1 MPADPGPVSKSVFAT
16 AGPSSNE
23 TSTQALV
30 LAGIADEAAHDLSTQ
45 IEVLTELGWPA
56 IELRTVDRLAVA
68 DLTDDRFAAAATAL
82 ADAGLRVICLD
93 SRIGNWARPITAD
106 FEQDL
111 AELDV
116 LARRARSIGTRYL
129 RIMSYPNDGLSDDDW
144 RTAVVT
150 RIRALA
156 RRAEAAGVTLLH
168 ENCSGWA
175 GTGAARMLELLD
187 EVASP
192 ALKLLFDTG
201 NGVAHGYDGFD
212 LLGDIAHLVEH
223 VHVKDADAHGFT
235 IPGEG
240 TARVADCVKLL
251 RANGYRGAWSL
262 EPHLALRPHEPGELA
277 ADAVTS
283 FLTAGRA
290 MAELLR

>member
-1 MPADPGPVSKSVFAT
+1 MPA
-16 AGPSSNE
+16 E
-23 TSTQALV
+23 LV
-30 LAGIADEAAHDLSTQ
+30 LAGMTDEAAHDLATQ
-45 IEVLTELGWPA
+45 IEVLTELGWSA

-82 ADAGLRVICLD
+82 ADNGVRVTCLD

-116 LARRARSIGTRYL
+116 LARRAQALGTRYV
-129 RIMSYPNDGLSDDDW
+129 RIMSYPNDGLSDHEW
-144 RTAVVT
+144 RAGVIT
-150 RIRALA
+150 RIKALA
-156 RRAEAAGVTLLH
+156 HRAEAAGVVLLH

-212 LLGDIAHLVEH
+212 LLCEIAGHVEH
-223 VHVKDADAHGFT
+223 VHVKDADTHGFT

-240 TARVADCVKLL
+240 VARVADCVKLL
-251 RANGYRGAWSL
+251 RANGYQGAWSL

-277 ADAVTS
+277 ADAVAS
-283 FLTAGRA
+283 FLAAGRA
-290 MAELLR
+290 MADLLR

>member
-1 MPADPGPVSKSVFAT
+1 MPA
-16 AGPSSNE
+16 E
-23 TSTQALV
+23 LV
-30 LAGIADEAAHDLSTQ
+30 LAGMTDEAAHDLATQ
-45 IEVLTELGWPA
+45 IEVLTELGWSA

-82 ADAGLRVICLD
+82 ADNGVRVTCLD

-116 LARRARSIGTRYL
+116 LARRAQALGTRYV
-129 RIMSYPNDGLSDDDW
+129 RIMSYPNDGLSDHEW
-144 RTAVVT
+144 RAGVIT
-150 RIRALA
+150 RIKALA
-156 RRAEAAGVTLLH
+156 HRAEAAGVVLLH

-175 GTGAARMLELLD
+175 GTSAERMLELLD

-212 LLGDIAHLVEH
+212 LLCEIAGHVEH
-223 VHVKDADAHGFT
+223 VHVKDADTHGFT

-240 TARVADCVKLL
+240 VARVADCVKLL
-251 RANGYRGAWSL
+251 RANGYQGAWSL

-277 ADAVTS
+277 ADAVAS
-283 FLTAGRA
+283 FLAAGRA
-290 MAELLR
+290 MADLLR

>member
-1 MPADPGPVSKSVFAT
+1 MPVDSGH
-16 AGPSSNE
+16 
-23 TSTQALV
+23 V
-30 LAGIADEAAHDLSTQ
+30 LAGITDEAAHDLTTQ
-45 IEVLTELGWPA
+45 IEVLVELGWPA
-56 IELRTVDRLAVA
+56 IELRAIDRQAVA
-68 DLTDDRFAAAATAL
+68 DLTDDQFAAAATAL
-82 ADAGLRVICLD
+82 ADNGLRVICLS

-106 FEQDL
+106 FDHDL

-129 RIMSYPNDGLSDDDW
+129 RIMSYPNDGLSDPDW
-144 RTAVVT
+144 RKRVVT
-150 RIRALA
+150 RITALT

-175 GTGAARMLELLD
+175 GTNATRMLELLE

-212 LLGDIAHLVEH
+212 LLSDIVGHVEH
-223 VHVKDADAHGFT
+223 VHVKDADVHGFT

-240 TARVADCVKLL
+240 TARIADCVKLL

-262 EPHLALRPHEPGELA
+262 EPHLSLRPHEPGELA

-283 FLTAGRA
+283 FLAAGRA
-290 MAELLR
+290 MARLVR

>member
-1 MPADPGPVSKSVFAT
+1 MPADP
-16 AGPSSNE
+16 
-23 TSTQALV
+23 V
-30 LAGIADEAAHDLSTQ
+30 LAGITDEAAHDLATQ
-45 IEVLTELGWPA
+45 VRVLTALGWPA
-56 IELRTVDRLAVA
+56 IELRTIDRLAVA
-68 DLTDDRFAAAATAL
+68 DLTDDRFAAAAAAL
-82 ADAGLRVICLD
+82 ADSGLRVVCLD

-116 LARRARSIGTRYL
+116 LARRARSVGARYL
-129 RIMSYPNDGLSDDDW
+129 RIMSYPNDGLSGAEW
-144 RTAVVT
+144 RAGVVT
-150 RIRALA
+150 RIRVLA

-175 GTGAARMLELLD
+175 GDSAARMLELLD

-201 NGVAHGYDGFD
+201 NGVVHGYDGFD
-212 LLGDIAHLVEH
+212 LLGDIVGHVEH

-240 TARVADCVKLL
+240 AARVADCVKAL

-277 ADAVTS
+277 GDAVTS
-283 FLTAGRA
+283 FIAAGRA

>member
-1 MPADPGPVSKSVFAT
+1 MQAD
-16 AGPSSNE
+16 
-23 TSTQALV
+23 LV
-30 LAGIADEAAHDLSTQ
+30 LAGITDEAAHDLATQ

-56 IELRTVDRLAVA
+56 IELRTIDRQAVA
-68 DLTDDRFAAAATAL
+68 DLTDEQFAAAAATL
-82 ADAGLRVICLD
+82 ADNGLRVICLA
-93 SRIGNWARPITAD
+93 SRIGNWARPITAH
-106 FEQDL
+106 FAPDL

-129 RIMSYPNDGLSDDDW
+129 RIMSYPNDSLSDPDW
-144 RTAVVT
+144 RTRVLA
-150 RIRALA
+150 RITVLA
-156 RRAEAAGVTLLH
+156 RRAEDYGVTLLH

-175 GTGAARMLELLD
+175 GAGAARMLELLD

-212 LLGDIAHLVEH
+212 LLGDIVGHVEH

-240 TARVADCVKLL
+240 AARVADCVKLL

-262 EPHLALRPHEPGELA
+262 EPHLALQPHEPGELA
-277 ADAVTS
+277 AGAVAS
-283 FLTAGRA
+283 FLAAGRA
-290 MAELLR
+290 MAGLVR

>member
-1 MPADPGPVSKSVFAT
+1 MPAD
-16 AGPSSNE
+16 
-23 TSTQALV
+23 LV
-30 LAGIADEAAHDLSTQ
+30 LAGITDEAAPDLDTQ
-45 IEVLTELGWPA
+45 IAVLTELGWPA
-56 IELRTVDRLAVA
+56 VELRTIDRQAVA
-68 DLTDDRFAAAATAL
+68 DLTDGQFAAVATAL
-82 ADAGLRVICLD
+82 ADNGLRVICLA

-116 LARRARSIGTRYL
+116 LVRRARSIGTRYV
-129 RIMSYPNDGLSDDDW
+129 RIMSYPNDGLSDPEW
-144 RTAVVT
+144 RTGVIT
-150 RIRALA
+150 RITALA
-156 RRAEAAGVTLLH
+156 RRAEAGGVTLLH

-175 GTGAARMLELLD
+175 GTGAERMLELLD

-212 LLGDIAHLVEH
+212 LLADIVGHVEH
-223 VHVKDADAHGFT
+223 VHVKDADPQGFT

-240 TARVADCVKLL
+240 AARVADCVKLL

-277 ADAVTS
+277 DDAVAS
-283 FLTAGRA
+283 FLAAGRA